1 MTLARRPLSN
11 RRVFCH
17 YTTPSKFCQDFFKNF
32 FNLTNSR
39 NAINFLKKILKKCG
53 KRVDKTGMY
62 RYNKGEDKEEVN
74 TMTKV
79 EITKELKKVND
90 AIMYEE
96 CADLHYNFRK
106 VAELK
111 NRKRELEKM
120 LEEN

>member
-1 MTLARRPLSN
+1 MR
-11 RRVFCH
+11 
-17 YTTPSKFCQDFFKNF
+17 K
-32 FNLTNSR
+32 
-39 NAINFLKKILKKCG
+39 G
-53 KRVDKTGMY
+53 VDKTGMY

-106 VAELK
+106 VEKKK

>member
-1 MTLARRPLSN
+1 MR
-11 RRVFCH
+11 
-17 YTTPSKFCQDFFKNF
+17 K
-32 FNLTNSR
+32 
-39 NAINFLKKILKKCG
+39 G
-53 KRVDKTGMY
+53 VDKTGMY

-111 NRKRELEKM
+111 TRKHELEKM
-120 LEEN
+120 LKEN